1 MTPRKPRLEPT
12 FRVTREGTP
21 QVLGELEAAI
31 MEALWSMA
39 SPATVTEVQ
48 RSLPGDPR
56 AYHTVTTVMTRLCDK
71 GLLRRRK
78 RSDVWHYAPTLARQE
93 FQAQVAH
100 QVVTGLLNLAPEA
113 AINSMLDV
121 LDASDPEALDE
132 LVRLIDEKKHRRG
145 R

>member
-1 MTPRKPRLEPT
+1 MSPKKHRLEPT
-12 FRVTREGTP
+12 FRVARDGTP

-31 MEALWSMA
+31 MEALWSVA

-48 RSLPGDPR
+48 RALPGEPR

-78 RSDVWHYAPTLARQE
+78 RSDVWHYAPTLTREE
-93 FQAQVAH
+93 FQAHVAH

-132 LVRLIDEKKHRRG
+132 LARLIDEKKRG
-145 R
+145 RER

>member
-21 QVLGELEAAI
+21 QVLGDLEAAI
-31 MEALWSMA
+31 METLWALA
-39 SPATVTEVQ
+39 EPATVTEVQ
-48 RSLPGDPR
+48 RALPGDPR
-56 AYHTVTTVMTRLCDK
+56 AYHTITTVMTRLCEK
-71 GLLRRRK
+71 RLLRRRK
-78 RSDVWHYAPTLARQE
+78 RSDVWHYAPTLTREE
-93 FQAQVAH
+93 FQSQVAH

-121 LDASDPEALDE
+121 LDASDPEALDQ
-132 LVRLIDEKKHRRG
+132 LARLIEEKKRARG